1 MFDKL
6 SELAVKHVPFLFYTD
21 FKAERLHIFPLDE
34 LKANDIAYTFDNNL
48 TKTYS
53 PMPFDKSPIPFE
65 TYKKKFNAVIE
76 KIKSGETYLLNLT
89 QPTTIHTNLS
99 LDQIYERAHA
109 AFKLRVKDEFVCF
122 SPERFVR
129 IEDNRIITYPM
140 KGTIDANISNAEQV
154 LLNDPKEMAEHI
166 MIVDLLRNDLGI
178 VATDIQVEKFRYTQK
193 IKAGNTELIQVSSKI
208 SGLLAEDWRSSL
220 GDTIKSLLPAGSI
233 SGTPKKNTVKIIEEI
248 ENYTRDYYSGVF
260 GIYDGE
266 IFDSAVMIRFIEN
279 DNGRLVYKSGGGI
292 TIDSHVESEYNEM
305 LNKIYLI

>member
-6 SELAVKHVPFLFYTD
+6 SDLAVKRVPFLFYTD

-34 LKANDIAYTFDNNL
+34 LKANDISYTFDNNL

-53 PMPFDKSPIPFE
+53 PMPFEKSPIPFE

-140 KGTIDANISNAEQV
+140 KGTIDANIPDAEQV

-208 SGLLAEDWRSSL
+208 SGLLVDDWRSSL
-220 GDTIKSLLPAGSI
+220 GQTIKSLLPAGSI